1 MSVDPYNR
9 KKQHATVF
17 IASAVFA
24 VLLWGVGYSVSRVVA
39 AVPWVLLFV
48 VLVIG
53 PLTQLWPSVKRRYG
67 GNFPLHW
74 RSELGIW
81 FTIWSLVH
89 VGYVFDRMGW
99 NILDFLVGMSAP
111 AFGAVVAVVIAIILA
126 ITSHNATFQFM
137 GPKAWKWHQSHGTYV
152 LFWLLTVHIYDQA
165 FLQNGY
171 PLDDALH
178 VFYLASIII
187 VVSLHIAAFAKV
199 VAHYRKEGE
208 YPGGIH

>member
-53 PLTQLWPSVKRRYG
+53 PLTQLWPSIKRRYG

-152 LFWLLTVHIYDQA
+152 MFWLLTVHIYDQVFTPGGA
-165 FLQNGY
+165 LPED
-171 PLDDALH
+171 PLHLLYAATVLAVVTLH
-178 VFYLASIII
+178 VG
-187 VVSLHIAAFAKV
+187 AFIKV
-199 VAHYRKEGE
+199 VRHYREHGD
-208 YPGGIH
+208 YPGSI